1 VYIISIDSTPVFNCT
16 PILNSALTTSFLL
29 SLSTTTQNTMCE
41 IYKDFWLGCR
51 AAGRKPDRCYK
62 WREDRFCKKRVDD
75 TCPDTVERSDGRPGI
90 CLTHAEKLWTQK
102 REKAEKF
109 NHGSKERWN
118 NGERR
123 LRVTTVNGE
132 SARWRGKGAGCDIL

>member
-1 VYIISIDSTPVFNCT
+1 
-16 PILNSALTTSFLL
+16 
-29 SLSTTTQNTMCE
+29 MCE

-51 AAGRKPDRCYK
+51 AAGRKPERCYK
-62 WREDRFCKKRVDD
+62 WREDRFCEKRVDD
-75 TCPDTVERSDGRPGI
+75 TCPDEVTRSDGRPGI
-90 CLTHAEKLWTQK
+90 CPTHAEKLRTK
-102 REKAEKF
+102 RREKAEKF
-109 NHGSKERWN
+109 NDGSKERWN